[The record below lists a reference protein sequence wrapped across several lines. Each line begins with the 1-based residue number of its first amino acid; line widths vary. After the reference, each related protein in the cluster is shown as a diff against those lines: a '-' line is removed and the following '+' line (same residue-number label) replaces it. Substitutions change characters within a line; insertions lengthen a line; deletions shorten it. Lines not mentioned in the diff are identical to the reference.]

1 MTEGKEPAPLATTP
15 DKVAEAVTGALA
27 SGKEVV
33 WVPGTFRYLMA
44 AFRHLPRPVWRKV
57 SANR

>member
-1 MTEGKEPAPLATTP
+1 
-15 DKVAEAVTGALA
+15 VAGAVADALA

-44 AFRHLPRPVWRKV
+44 GFRHLPRPLWRKL
-57 SANR
+57 SARM